1 MPRLQASAANQV
13 WSWDITYLPTTESGI
28 WLYLFL
34 VTEVWNCRMVSLD
47 VHEREDP
54 SVQMIWSVEIASE
67 SGSARAGTSRCF
79 SMRKWQRQVCGH
91 A

>member
-1 MPRLQASAANQV
+1 
-13 WSWDITYLPTTESGI
+13 
-28 WLYLFL
+28 
-34 VTEVWNCRMVSLD
+34 MVSLD